1 MHLIMILISL
11 SLAWFLRMMPLSF
24 AGTWNERWHKA
35 LFLSLFPSL
44 LLLTTAISLICMGF
58 KGQMLGMQ
66 ASWIGYSVA
75 ILFLTVAVGCLLKL
89 SYQGYITIRQIS
101 FYSQQIVLGKK
112 AKIIKIDFP
121 YSAQIGFWKSQLVI
135 SQGLLDSLDREHLEA
150 VLAHEQAHY
159 VYKDTFWFFWL
170 GWLQS
175 LTNWL
180 PNSEILRQEL
190 LLLREMRADRIAAQ
204 QVDPLLLAE
213 SLLTVAKAPI
223 RSSQVFCAT
232 FSDTVP
238 ANRLEERIDAL
249 FTEFESNLSLGWW
262 SWSWIVL
269 ISVPLLTVPLH
280 Y

>member
-1 MHLIMILISL
+1 MHLIIILTSI
-11 SLAWFLRMMPLSF
+11 SLAWMLRTIPISLT
-24 AGTWNERWHKA
+24 GNWHERWHKA
-35 LFLSLFPSL
+35 LFFSLFPPSL
-44 LLLTTAISLICMGF
+44 LLMTAIALICMGSQ
-58 KGQMLGMQ
+58 GSMLGMP
-66 ASWIGYSVA
+66 ASWIGYSMA
-75 ILFLTVAVGCLLKL
+75 IIFLTVAVGCLFKL
-89 SYQGYITIRQIS
+89 AYQGYITIRQIS

-112 AKIIKIDFP
+112 AKIIDIDFP
-121 YSAQIGFWKSQLVI
+121 YSAQIGFWRSQLVI
-135 SQGLLDSLDREHLEA
+135 SQGLLDSLDREHLQA

-159 VYKDTFWFFWL
+159 FFKDTFWFFWL

-175 LTNWL
+175 LTSWL
-180 PNSEILRQEL
+180 PNSDRLYQEL

-213 SLLTVAKAPI
+213 SLLTVAKAPV

-249 FTEFESNLSLGWW
+249 FTESESNLNLNWW
-262 SWSWIVL
+262 SWSWILL
-269 ISVPLLTVPLH
+269 IPIPLLTVPLH

>member
-1 MHLIMILISL
+1 MHLIMILTSL
-11 SLAWFLRMMPLSF
+11 SLAWLLRMIPLSF
-24 AGTWNERWHKA
+24 TGTWHDRWQKA
-35 LFLSLFPSL
+35 LFFSLFPPL
-44 LLLTTAISLICMGF
+44 LLLMTSIALICMGYQ
-58 KGQMLGMQ
+58 GQMLGIQ

-75 ILFLTVAVGCLLKL
+75 IIFLTIAVGCLFKL
-89 SYQGYITIRQIS
+89 TYQGYITIRQIS

-112 AKIIKIDFP
+112 AKVIEIDFP
-121 YSAQIGFWKSQLVI
+121 YSAQIGFWRSQLVI
-135 SQGLLDSLDREHLEA
+135 SQGLLDNLDREHLEA

-159 VYKDTFWFFWL
+159 LYKDTFWFFWL

-175 LTNWL
+175 LTCWL

-204 QVDPLLLAE
+204 QIDPLLLAE
-213 SLLTVAKAPI
+213 SLLTVAKAPV

-238 ANRLEERIDAL
+238 ASRLEERIDAL
-249 FTEFESNLSLGWW
+249 FTESESSLDLSWW
-262 SWSWIVL
+262 NWSWILL
-269 ISVPLLTVPLH
+269 ISIPLLTVPLH